1 MPVATL
7 RKLQKKGAVTRLMRP
22 RYSQCPITVQASADR
37 VLSSNAEAPKVIAT
51 ITNSKQKMAFTVVFL
66 TYKILTANT
75 PKQLMLL
82 R

>member
-1 MPVATL
+1 
-7 RKLQKKGAVTRLMRP
+7 
-22 RYSQCPITVQASADR
+22 

-51 ITNSKQKMAFTVVFL
+51 ITSSKQKMAFTVVFL
-66 TYKILTANT
+66 TYKMLTANT

>member
-1 MPVATL
+1 
-7 RKLQKKGAVTRLMRP
+7 
-22 RYSQCPITVQASADR
+22 VQAYAER

-51 ITNSKQKMAFTVVFL
+51 MTNSRKNMPFTVVFL
-66 TYKILTANT
+66 TYKSLTADT